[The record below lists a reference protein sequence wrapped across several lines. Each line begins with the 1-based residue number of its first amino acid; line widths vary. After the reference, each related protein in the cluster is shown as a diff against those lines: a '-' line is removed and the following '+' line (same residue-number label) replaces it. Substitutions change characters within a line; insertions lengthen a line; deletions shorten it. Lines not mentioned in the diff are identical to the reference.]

1 MIILI
6 ALSQSVCMSIS
17 CECLHEH
24 FMSIVDV
31 KKSQS
36 SQPPHGRVH
45 SRLTHCAQNSCPQSI
60 VILSHQYL
68 SSCSKPHLMVSLW
81 LCAVCNWSFACQ
93 QLFSEYVI
101 LKATNRILF
110 KKRRLST
117 PIAPYVVMLVV
128 TNSYV

>member
-45 SRLTHCAQNSCPQSI
+45 SRLTD
-60 VILSHQYL
+60 
-68 SSCSKPHLMVSLW
+68 SLTVHKTV
-81 LCAVCNWSFACQ
+81 AHN
-93 QLFSEYVI
+93 QL
-101 LKATNRILF
+101 
-110 KKRRLST
+110 
-117 PIAPYVVMLVV
+117 
-128 TNSYV
+128 